1 MNRLPPHEDQRVELY
16 DAKTEGLAILLGS
29 KTRTVLPGL
38 CLHVDN
44 PSVIAC
50 NPVVRDAFRFGL
62 YTACASPRWS
72 HSPGRRTTWLP

>member
-1 MNRLPPHEDQRVELY
+1 MNRLPLHEDPCVELY
-16 DAKTEGLAILLGS
+16 DANTEGLAIPLGS
-29 KTRTVLPGL
+29 ETRTVLRGL

-44 PSVIAC
+44 PSVIVC

-72 HSPGRRTTWLP
+72 HLPGRRSTWLP